1 MRKAIAVKQRVAV
14 TLWCLATSVEYRT
27 IGHLFGIAR
36 CTVCQIV
43 HETCLAIV
51 KVLLNKY
58 ISFPTGERLRKVT
71 EGFEKSWGLPQCAGA
86 VDGSHIPI
94 AAPTTN
100 HTDYY
105 NRKGYYS
112 IIIQAL
118 VDYQYLFLDI
128 YTGWPGSVHDAHV
141 LAHSSLFQQASEDNL
156 LPTTTRSLN
165 GVDVPLYFVSDSAY
179 PLTTWIMKP
188 FPHSGQLS
196 SKQRHFNY
204 RLSRARI
211 VVENAFGRLKARW
224 RRLLKRVD
232 MSVENIPTVIAA
244 CCILHNMCEIHG
256 ETFMET
262 WMTDVHSE
270 ENQPNQHVVDNDTN
284 AGGAKE
290 IRAALV
296 QYLYNHPLDA

>member
-1 MRKAIAVKQRVAV
+1 MLKNRGHSIACPCSSYIALLVCHQGMHVHHVTVAPFTCTAICRSDHWWSYIVQQTFTQSDWIENFRMSHQTFTYLCQQLAPVIEHQNTRMRKAIAVKQRVAV

-118 VDYQYLFLDI
+118 VDY
-128 YTGWPGSVHDAHV
+128 
-141 LAHSSLFQQASEDNL
+141 
-156 LPTTTRSLN
+156 
-165 GVDVPLYFVSDSAY
+165 
-179 PLTTWIMKP
+179 
-188 FPHSGQLS
+188 
-196 SKQRHFNY
+196 
-204 RLSRARI
+204 
-211 VVENAFGRLKARW
+211 
-224 RRLLKRVD
+224 
-232 MSVENIPTVIAA
+232 
-244 CCILHNMCEIHG
+244 
-256 ETFMET
+256 
-262 WMTDVHSE
+262 
-270 ENQPNQHVVDNDTN
+270 
-284 AGGAKE
+284 
-290 IRAALV
+290 
-296 QYLYNHPLDA
+296 

>member
-1 MRKAIAVKQRVAV
+1 M
-14 TLWCLATSVEYRT
+14 
-27 IGHLFGIAR
+27 
-36 CTVCQIV
+36 
-43 HETCLAIV
+43 
-51 KVLLNKY
+51 
-58 ISFPTGERLRKVT
+58 
-71 EGFEKSWGLPQCAGA
+71 
-86 VDGSHIPI
+86 
-94 AAPTTN
+94 
-100 HTDYY
+100 
-105 NRKGYYS
+105 
-112 IIIQAL
+112 
-118 VDYQYLFLDI
+118 
-128 YTGWPGSVHDAHV
+128 

-165 GVDVPLYFVSDSAY
+165 GVDVPLYFVGDSAY

-270 ENQPNQHVVDNDTN
+270 EKSAKPTCCGQRYQCWWCKGDTCCFSTVFIQPS
-284 AGGAKE
+284 
-290 IRAALV
+290 IRCISI
-296 QYLYNHPLDA
+296 YLIPSPLTQFRLCIADLR